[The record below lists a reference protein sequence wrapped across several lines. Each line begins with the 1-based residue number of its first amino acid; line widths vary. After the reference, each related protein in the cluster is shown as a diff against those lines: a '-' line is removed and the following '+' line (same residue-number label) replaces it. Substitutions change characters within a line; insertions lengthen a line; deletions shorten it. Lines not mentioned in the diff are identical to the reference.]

1 MEDNMKQTC
10 VLEER
15 RVYTDQRRTDLLNDA
30 RKLSISSEYTKM
42 RLDVI
47 AEMLE
52 EKGEYWFATQLRNIA
67 DEIKT
72 LE

>member
-1 MEDNMKQTC
+1 MKQTC

-15 RVYTDQRRTDLLNDA
+15 RVYTDQRRSDLLKNV

-42 RLDVI
+42 RLEVI

-52 EKGEYWFATQLRNIA
+52 EKGEIWFANQLRNIS

>member
-1 MEDNMKQTC
+1 MKQTC
-10 VLEER
+10 TLEER
-15 RVYTDQRRTDLLNDA
+15 RVYTDQRRSDLLKNA

-42 RLDVI
+42 RLEVI

-52 EKGEYWFATQLRNIA
+52 EKGEIWFANQLRNIS

>member
-1 MEDNMKQTC
+1 MKQTC

-15 RVYTDQRRTDLLNDA
+15 RVYTDQRRSDLLKNV

-42 RLDVI
+42 RLEVI

-52 EKGEYWFATQLRNIA
+52 EKGEIWFANQLRNIA

>member
-1 MEDNMKQTC
+1 MKQNC

-15 RVYTDQRRTDLLNDA
+15 RLYTDQRRSDLLKNA

-42 RLDVI
+42 RLEVI

-52 EKGEYWFATQLRNIA
+52 EKGEIWFANQLRNIS